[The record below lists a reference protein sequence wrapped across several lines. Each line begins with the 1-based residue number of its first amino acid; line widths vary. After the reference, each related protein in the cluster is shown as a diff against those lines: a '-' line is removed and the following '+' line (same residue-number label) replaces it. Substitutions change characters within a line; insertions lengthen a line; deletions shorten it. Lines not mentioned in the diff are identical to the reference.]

1 MKVPFLDLTAAYQSQ
16 KAEIDQAVA
25 RVLERTDFILGESV
39 AAFEREFAAYCEAP
53 LAVGLASGLDAIK
66 LGLRA
71 CGIGPGD
78 EVICPAHTFIATL
91 FGISAVGAVPK
102 LVEVDDDSCNINPDL
117 IEAAI
122 TPRTKAI
129 IAVHLYGRPA
139 EMDRIK
145 EIAQRHQLL
154 VLEDA
159 AQAHGARYQ
168 GQRVGSFGR
177 FAAFSLYPAKNLGAF
192 GDGGVLVTGDAALA
206 EKVSA
211 LRNYGCTVKYH
222 HTEMGENSRL
232 DTLHAAILRV
242 KLKRL
247 DETNH
252 LRRLAADRYR
262 EKLSGIEGL
271 RLPAHPQGADHV
283 YHLFVVRTAR
293 RDALVAHLQ
302 KNGIG
307 CVVHYPVPC
316 HLQPCYKG
324 LGYVEG
330 DFPVTERICREAL
343 SLPLYPEIS
352 KQQIDAVVD
361 VVRNF
366 FKSPA
371 IPAR

>member
-1 MKVPFLDLTAAYQSQ
+1 MKVPFLDLKAAYQSQ
-16 KAEIDQAVA
+16 KAEIDQAIA
-25 RVLERTDFILGESV
+25 GVLERTDFILGESV
-39 AAFEREFAAYCEAP
+39 AAFETEFAAYCEAP
-53 LAVGLASGLDAIK
+53 HAVGLGSGLEAIK

-91 FGISAVGAVPK
+91 FGISGVGALPK

-129 IAVHLYGRPA
+129 IVVHLYGRPA
-139 EMDRIK
+139 EMDRVH
-145 EIAQRHQLL
+145 EIAQRHHLL
-154 VLEDA
+154 VFEDA
-159 AQAHGARYQ
+159 AQAHGARYH
-168 GQRVGSFGR
+168 GKRVGSFGK

-192 GDGGVLVTGDAALA
+192 GDGGVLVTGDTDLA
-206 EKVSA
+206 KKVSA
-211 LRNYGCTVKYH
+211 YRNYGCTIKYH

-232 DTLHAAILRV
+232 DTLHAAICRV
-242 KLKRL
+242 KLKQL
-247 DETNH
+247 DETNR
-252 LRRLAADRYR
+252 LRQLVADQYR

-271 RLPAHPQGADHV
+271 QLPAPPDGADHV

-302 KNGIG
+302 KNDIG

-316 HLQPCYKG
+316 HLQPCYKN

-330 DFPVTERICREAL
+330 DFPVTERICREVL

-366 FKSPA
+366 FKSSA
-371 IPAR
+371 S